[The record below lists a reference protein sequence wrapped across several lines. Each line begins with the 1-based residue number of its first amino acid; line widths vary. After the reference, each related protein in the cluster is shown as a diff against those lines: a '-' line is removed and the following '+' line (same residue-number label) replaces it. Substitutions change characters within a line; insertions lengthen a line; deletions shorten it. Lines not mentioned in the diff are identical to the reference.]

1 MTQRM
6 TDIKPTCPICNQKF
20 TDPAIEG
27 GYVRCP
33 YCNTPMFQYRYDTD
47 HDMTPKKFMALL
59 HPRANEAI
67 TNSRH
72 WFSGGGVI
80 QSGKAAAFVMRLWPT
95 LATVFQ
101 QEPEP
106 EDVA

>member
-1 MTQRM
+1 MMHT
-6 TDIKPTCPICNQKF
+6 KPTCPMCKQSF
-20 TDPAIEG
+20 SDPAIEG

-33 YCNTPMFQYRYDTD
+33 HCSTPMFQYRFEGDEL
-47 HDMTPKKFMALL
+47 TPREFMGLL

-67 TNSRH
+67 NNCRH

-80 QSGKAAAFVMRLWPT
+80 QSGKAAAFVVRLWPT

-101 QEPEP
+101 AEPEP
-106 EDVA
+106 EPSDVA